1 MIAPKGAP
9 STALP
14 CFLKSLVA
22 GKRFGNDIEA
32 GGPTSLPC
40 GAHSGVGDG
49 TYPFCAVNEEKRAE
63 VLHNFINITTF
74 AGRNEPR
81 LLKALK
87 MNHLFFH
94 IFN

>member
-1 MIAPKGAP
+1 
-9 STALP
+9 
-14 CFLKSLVA
+14 VA
-22 GKRFGNDIEA
+22 A
-32 GGPTSLPC
+32 
-40 GAHSGVGDG
+40 GDG

-63 VLHNFINITTF
+63 VLHNSINITTF
-74 AGRNEPR
+74 AARNEPR

>member
-1 MIAPKGAP
+1 MKFFGRRADLCQA
-9 STALP
+9 A
-14 CFLKSLVA
+14 LVA
-22 GKRFGNDIEA
+22 A
-32 GGPTSLPC
+32 GD
-40 GAHSGVGDG
+40 A

-74 AGRNEPR
+74 AARNEPR